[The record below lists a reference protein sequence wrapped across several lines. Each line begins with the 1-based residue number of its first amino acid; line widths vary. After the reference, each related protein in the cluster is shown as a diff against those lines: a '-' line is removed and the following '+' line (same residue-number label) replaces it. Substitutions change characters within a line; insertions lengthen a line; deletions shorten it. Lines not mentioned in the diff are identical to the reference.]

1 MKQIIYSIF
10 YGMDGNKLKE
20 NHEKNQQNGFIFIY

>member
-10 YGMDGNKLKE
+10 NGMDGNK
-20 NHEKNQQNGFIFIY
+20 